1 MLNQFFEYLEFEKKY
16 AKHTLTAYRSDLSAY
31 AQFLKTEFDIEQ
43 LSSVSY
49 SLIRSWVIYLSEA
62 NYSTGSINRKLTA
75 VKAYYNFL
83 LKLGVITVN
92 PMQKHKALKQAKKQQ
107 LAFSKTEVSEVMKV
121 FDTSTFSG
129 TRDQLVIDILY
140 QTGMRRQ
147 ELLGLGISSLDFSSG
162 QLKVL
167 GKRNKERYIP
177 IKKGLL
183 DSINA
188 YIQILKDESVKTDKL
203 ILTNTYQ
210 PAYPNLI
217 YRIVQSYFKL
227 VSAKQKCSPHIIRH
241 SFATHLLEN
250 GADLIAIKELMGHS
264 SLAST
269 QHYTK
274 TDMLRLKTIINTK
287 HPRSKKAK

>member
-1 MLNQFFEYLEFEKKY
+1 MLNKFFEYLEFEKKY
-16 AKHTLTAYRSDLSAY
+16 AKHTLVAYQSDLRAFTE
-31 AQFLKTEFDIEQ
+31 FLKTEFDTDQ
-43 LSSVSY
+43 LTSVSY
-49 SLIRSWVIYLSEA
+49 PLIRSWIIHLSEL
-62 NYSTGSINRKLTA
+62 NYSTSSINRKLTA

-83 LKLGVITVN
+83 LKLGEITVN

-129 TRDQLVIDILY
+129 TRDQLVVDILY
-140 QTGMRRQ
+140 QTGIRRQ
-147 ELLGLGISSLDFSSG
+147 ELLNLDRSSIDFNSG
-162 QLKVL
+162 QLKIL

-177 IKKGLL
+177 IKPSLTNL
-183 DSINA
+183 IND
-188 YIQILKDESVKTDKL
+188 YMQLLKDESVKSNKL

-210 PAYPNLI
+210 AAYPNLI
-217 YRIVQSYFKL
+217 YRIVQTYFKR

-274 TDMLRLKTIINTK
+274 TNMSRLKTIINTK
-287 HPRSKKAK
+287 HPRSKKDK